1 MLQKT
6 DNMEF
11 DQNSV
16 RNIADAD
23 WWTWPPL
30 AALSRVRGWPT
41 FQFVRFQSRSCSCF
55 SHWRSIVATDHSHE
69 RGAHADP
76 GGRAVGSRL
85 HVHQLGAGGRGRHT
99 EGKNSISD
107 GCSSSP
113 SKPCTLFLFPYFSQ
127 INRHR
132 CPLHAWRNRLSKN
145 MHANCS
151 MRTGD
156 HDSKIYV
163 GNGAPWLSYNE
174 EAWKAQRARSE
185 FTHTNINQVQ
195 NFRHEIVNQIIIKK
209 QNVCCREDSH
219 NNEI

>member
-16 RNIADAD
+16 RNIEDAD

-55 SHWRSIVATDHSHE
+55 SHWRSIVATGHSHE

-99 EGKNSISD
+99 EGKKSISD

-132 CPLHAWRNRLSKN
+132 CPLHDSMEKGEIKEYACELFHENRRPRFKN
-145 MHANCS
+145 IRRQWS
-151 MRTGD
+151 SVTF
-156 HDSKIYV
+156 I
-163 GNGAPWLSYNE
+163 
-174 EAWKAQRARSE
+174 
-185 FTHTNINQVQ
+185 
-195 NFRHEIVNQIIIKK
+195 
-209 QNVCCREDSH
+209 
-219 NNEI
+219 